1 MTTVDPD
8 PLVLS
13 ESGLASIGRHW
24 GLVLALGITSIIVGI
39 IALVWPAATV
49 VVLAVLVAAWLIV
62 SGIFQVIRGFGH
74 GLSGGMRALLFISG
88 ALSLILGLIAISG
101 IWQAVEILAIF
112 IGIGF
117 LFRGFGMLFESAE
130 MDSGKGW
137 NIFGG
142 ILMLIGGFVVLV
154 WPGMSLV
161 TLAWVAGIWLII
173 GGIFEVVAA
182 FKLRS
187 INKAASAA

>member
-1 MTTVDPD
+1 MTTVDQD
-8 PLVLS
+8 PLDLD

-39 IALVWPAATV
+39 IAVVWPGATILV
-49 VVLAVLVAAWLIV
+49 IAILVAAWLIV
-62 SGIFQVIRGFGH
+62 SGIFQIVRGFSR

-88 ALSLILGLIAISG
+88 ALSLILGLFAISG
-101 IWQAVEILAIF
+101 VWRSVEILAIF

-130 MDSGKGW
+130 SSAGRGW
-137 NIFGG
+137 SIFGG
-142 ILMLIGGFVVLV
+142 IVMLIGGFVVLV
-154 WPGMSLV
+154 WPGISLL
-161 TLAWVAGIWLII
+161 TLAWVAGIWLVV
-173 GGIFEVVAA
+173 GGIFEIIAA

-187 INKAASAA
+187 IAKAT

>member
-1 MTTVDPD
+1 MTTVDQD
-8 PLVLS
+8 PLDLD

-39 IALVWPAATV
+39 IALVWPGATI
-49 VVLAVLVAAWLIV
+49 VVLAILVAAWLIV
-62 SGIFQVIRGFGH
+62 SGIFQVVRGFGH

-88 ALSLILGLIAISG
+88 ALSLILGLFAISG

-130 MDSGKGW
+130 QSSGRGW
-137 NIFGG
+137 SIFGG

-154 WPGMSLV
+154 WPGISLL
-161 TLAWVAGIWLII
+161 TLAWVAGIWLVV
-173 GGIFEVVAA
+173 GGIFEIIAA

-187 INKAASAA
+187 LAKAA